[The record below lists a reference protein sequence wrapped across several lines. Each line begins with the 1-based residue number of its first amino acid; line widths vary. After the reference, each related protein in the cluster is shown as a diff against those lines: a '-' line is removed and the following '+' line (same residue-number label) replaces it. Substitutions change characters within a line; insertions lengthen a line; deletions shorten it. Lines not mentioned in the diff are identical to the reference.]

1 MFVTGLEPL
10 HLYPCCTT
18 QVGVMVVK
26 KKTPKV
32 EALVL
37 DEQNLQTLIGNLVK
51 GNLVTRTSHLLR
63 KNSKKNC

>member
-1 MFVTGLEPL
+1 
-10 HLYPCCTT
+10 
-18 QVGVMVVK
+18 MVVK

-63 KNSKKNC
+63 KNCKKNC

>member
-1 MFVTGLEPL
+1 
-10 HLYPCCTT
+10 
-18 QVGVMVVK
+18 MVVK